1 MIQFQPDFFVTVL
14 RECLGPRPK
23 SSKKKLEPSLVFGI
37 MQSNA
42 QTQTAP
48 LCSHKHQDVQAG
60 INGIITPRAL

>member
-1 MIQFQPDFFVTVL
+1 MIQFQSDFFVPVL
-14 RECLGPRPK
+14 REYLGPRPK
-23 SSKKKLEPSLVFGI
+23 SGKLFLEPSLEFGI
-37 MQSNA
+37 MQFDP